1 MRSVPHPIQTINGNT
16 TLTMWI
22 WYFFT
27 VLVCNSCVMGQEAD
41 EVKRFVLASITKIE
55 NYPSVV
61 FKGRF
66 KKGKFSSDVAFSVR
80 GDQVWNEYNR
90 IQIDDP
96 DPAKTATNLID
107 IRKIMGSGELKTT
120 NAFDGKNVYSFDPY
134 NLTILIRPSTQPT
147 GFGSEI
153 YMLPKNWLI
162 LGENEKSLFR
172 HVIEAKRTPVQ
183 TEKLPD
189 GRWKFLQTGIGKD
202 LAKEIQEQLLMRER
216 FIIVDPKIDFLVVE
230 YSYTSG
236 DGGEYS
242 GQLDW
247 GQQDGNWYPKR
258 VEHQYKKN
266 SRLDIEWF
274 IDEISFD
281 AKKCRSSFDN
291 IETVVPLGTKIDI
304 FDANSKLLNTKYK
317 GGEEGKQEYKLRY
330 QALSKYRI
338 EDR

>member
-1 MRSVPHPIQTINGNT
+1 MRLFRKTLQTT
-16 TLTMWI
+16 SWSSALAK
-22 WYFFT
+22 Y
-27 VLVCNSCVMGQEAD
+27 VV
-41 EVKRFVLASITKIE
+41 FVLLLLMWKGNAQGQDEEEAKKAALESIAKIE

-66 KKGKFSSDVAFSVR
+66 TQGKSSSEVAFSVR
-80 GDQVWNEYNR
+80 GVQVWNEYTR
-90 IQIDDP
+90 SWMDDP
-96 DPAKTATNLID
+96 TPEKTSASLSKA
-107 IRKIMGSGELKTT
+107 REIMGSGDLKAVD
-120 NAFDGKNVYSFDPY
+120 AFDGKNVYSFDPY
-134 NLTILIRPSTQPT
+134 NLCVSIKTSSKPT

-153 YMLPKNWLI
+153 LMLPKNWLI
-162 LGENEKSLFR
+162 LGQSQNSLFR

-183 TEKLPD
+183 IEKLSD

-216 FIIVDPKIDFLVVE
+216 FIIVDPKVDFLVVE

-236 DGGEYS
+236 DGGEYF

-247 GQQDGNWYPKR
+247 DQQDGNWYPKR
-258 VEHQYKKN
+258 VQHQYKKN
-266 SRLDIEWF
+266 SRLDIDWF

-281 AKKCRSSFDN
+281 AKKCRSRFDN
-291 IETVVPLGTKIDI
+291 IETVVPLGTKIDT
-304 FDANSKLLNTKYK
+304 FDANHKMLSTKYK

-338 EDR
+338 ENR

>member
-1 MRSVPHPIQTINGNT
+1 MRLFRKTLQTTSWSSALAKYVVFVLLLLMWKGNAQ
-16 TLTMWI
+16 
-22 WYFFT
+22 
-27 VLVCNSCVMGQEAD
+27 GQDEEA
-41 EVKRFVLASITKIE
+41 KKAALASIARIE

-66 KKGKFSSDVAFSVR
+66 KQGDSSSEVAFSVR

-90 IQIDDP
+90 VQTDDP
-96 DPAKTATNLID
+96 DPAKTATNLTD

-120 NAFDGKNVYSFDPY
+120 DAFDGKNVYSFNPY
-134 NLTILIRPSTQPT
+134 NLEILIQPSTRPA
-147 GFGSEI
+147 GFGPEI
-153 YMLPKNWLI
+153 FMLPKNWLI
-162 LGENEKSLFR
+162 LGQNEKSLFR
-172 HVIEAKRTPVQ
+172 QVIEAKRTPLQ
-183 TEKLPD
+183 TEQLPD

-216 FIIVDPKIDFLVVE
+216 FVIVDPNFDFLVVE

-236 DGGEYS
+236 DGGEYF

-247 GQQDGNWYPKR
+247 DQHDKNWYLKH
-258 VEHQYKKN
+258 VKHQYRKN
-266 SRLDIEWF
+266 AKLDIEWF

-281 AKKCRSSFDN
+281 AKKCRSRFDD
-291 IETVVPLGTKIDI
+291 IETVVPLGTKIDTL
-304 FDANSKLLNTKYK
+304 DSNSNLLNTKYK

-338 EDR
+338 ENQ